1 MICQNC
7 GKREA
12 NVKYTQIINGV
23 KKEINVCEEC
33 SRELGIE
40 REAFNMPLSFSSILG
55 DMFAGVLSGNTMP
68 DYMKSKNAC
77 TICKTDIDEFLDTGL
92 LGCPNCYT
100 DIGDRLDAILKRIQG
115 ADRHVGRKAKNHG
128 EIISKNLTNIIKED
142 MGDSNKREE
151 ETVQEKIHEK
161 GKIVEKKEEV
171 KEENKLEKLNK
182 ELEKAIK
189 DERYEDAA
197 KIRDEIKKLN
207 S

>member
-33 SRELGIE
+33 ARELGIE
-40 REAFNMPLSFSSILG
+40 SEAFNMPLSFSSILG

-68 DYMKSKNAC
+68 EYMESKNAC
-77 TICKTDIDEFLDTGL
+77 TICKTDIDDFIETGL
-92 LGCPNCYT
+92 LGCPSCYT
-100 DIGDRLDAILKRIQG
+100 DLGNKIDAILKRIQG
-115 ADRHVGRKAKNHG
+115 ADRHVGRNARNHG
-128 EIISKNLTNIIKED
+128 EIISRNITSKIKED
-142 MGDSNKREE
+142 MGEINNRREE
-151 ETVQEKIHEK
+151 KPEESK
-161 GKIVEKKEEV
+161 EV

>member
-40 REAFNMPLSFSSILG
+40 SEAFNMPLSFSSILG

-68 DYMKSKNAC
+68 EYMRSRNAC

-92 LGCPNCYT
+92 LGCPNCYI
-100 DIGDRLDAILKRIQG
+100 DLGDKLDTILKRIQG
-115 ADRHVGRKAKNHG
+115 ADRHVGRSARNHG
-128 EIISKNLTNIIKED
+128 EIMSKNITARLKED
-142 MGDSNKREE
+142 MGEINNRKEE
-151 ETVQEKIHEK
+151 NNN
-161 GKIVEKKEEV
+161 KKEKVEEP

-182 ELEKAIK
+182 DLERAIK